1 MCGGVATPDELNG
14 LQNLA
19 GMTIDGQT
27 IQGNGASTHLAILA
41 QDEQSVPEAKALNDV
56 LGKLM
61 NEVKAFA
68 QRLAEQGHDVVGF
81 SMQLY
86 DQRDGSD
93 AWGSCCS
100 IGDLH
105 DARRVAAEA
114 GATLIIRGLRAG
126 SDFEAELRMAHAN
139 RLLAPEIETVFLM
152 TAPEHASTSSRLVR
166 EIARYG
172 GPLDRL
178 VPAAVIPVLAAAASR
193 QRS

>member
-1 MCGGVATPDELNG
+1 MRTALYPGSFDPVTFGHVDLMRRSLAVADRLVISILPNAAKEALLPLADREALLRSVVESELG
-14 LQNLA
+14 DLRDRISIRADADLA
-19 GMTIDGQT
+19 VRIASAA
-27 IQGNGASTHLAILA
+27 GAS
-41 QDEQSVPEAKALNDV
+41 
-56 LGKLM
+56 
-61 NEVKAFA
+61 
-68 QRLAEQGHDVVGF
+68 
-81 SMQLY
+81 
-86 DQRDGSD
+86 
-93 AWGSCCS
+93 
-100 IGDLH
+100 
-105 DARRVAAEA
+105 
-114 GATLIIRGLRAG
+114 LIVRGLRAG